1 MEYNNLDNFFND
13 ILGVKEDIYI
23 WGTGVYGDILGQLFD
38 KWGRQWDGYYDN
50 YPNSKTIELNG
61 KKIFHAQEVSLKSG
75 TYILSMRNYQSV
87 YNQLIENGIAKE
99 HIITFSSKY
108 LFEQMTKR
116 VIESAE
122 FTEKITQFKGIHTG
136 KRCLIIG
143 NGPSLKLEDLEKSKK
158 LGFITMASNM
168 IFNCFEQTSWRPDY
182 YFFTDVMG
190 MRSVF
195 SEKEKLTFVLKNC
208 EYAFTRTDG
217 LLFDY
222 RNVEDIRNLMYFD
235 FVYSKDE
242 EQFDF
247 SEDCSKQI
255 YIGYTV
261 TYAMLQMA
269 VYMGFKEIY
278 LIGMDHNFSVEK
290 ASKDGNVTVDETVQ
304 DHAKILGGTKV
315 WGVADVYKITC
326 AYNSA
331 KQYAEEHN
339 IQIYNATRGG
349 KLEVFKRIHFDSIK

>member
-23 WGTGVYGDILGQLFD
+23 WGTGVYGDILGQLFEKYD
-38 KWGRQWDGYYDN
+38 RKWNGYYDN
-50 YPNSKTIELNG
+50 YPDEKITELNG
-61 KKIFHAQEVSLKSG
+61 KKIFNAQEVSLKKG
-75 TYILSMRNYQSV
+75 IYILSMRNYKSV

-99 HIITFSSKY
+99 YIITFSSLDLY
-108 LFEQMTKR
+108 EQMMRR
-116 VIESAE
+116 VIESTE
-122 FTEKITQFKGIHTG
+122 FTKKINWFKGIHTG
-136 KRCLIIG
+136 ERCLIIG
-143 NGPSLKLEDLEKSKK
+143 NGPSLKLEDIEKSKK
-158 LGFITMASNM
+158 LGIITMASNM
-168 IFNCFEQTSWRPDY
+168 IFNCFEQTLWRPDY

-195 SEKEKLTFVLKNC
+195 AEKEKLTFVLKNC

-222 RNVEDIRNLMYFD
+222 RNDKDIQNLMYFD

-242 EQFDF
+242 ENFDF
-247 SEDCSKQI
+247 SEDCSEKV

-269 VYMGFKEIY
+269 AYMGFNEIY
-278 LIGMDHNFSVEK
+278 LTGMDHSFSVEK
-290 ASKDGNVTVDETVQ
+290 STKDGNVTVDETVQ
-304 DHAKILGGTKV
+304 DHAKVLGGTKV
-315 WGVADVYKITC
+315 WGVADIYKITC
-326 AYNSA
+326 AYESA
-331 KQYAEEHN
+331 KRYASEHN

-349 KLEVFKRIHFDSIK
+349 KLEVFDRINFDSIK

>member
-1 MEYNNLDNFFND
+1 MEYDNLDNFFND
-13 ILGVKEDIYI
+13 ILAVQEDIYI
-23 WGTGVYGDILGQLFD
+23 WGTGVYGDILGRLLD
-38 KWGRQWDGYYDN
+38 KYERRWNGYYDN
-50 YPNSKTIELNG
+50 YPNSKTTELNG
-61 KKIFHAQEVSLKSG
+61 KSIFNAQKVPLKKG
-75 TYILSMRNYQSV
+75 IYILSMRNYINV
-87 YNQLIENGIAKE
+87 YNQLRESGVSKE
-99 HIITFSSKY
+99 HIIMFSSKDLY
-108 LFEQMTKR
+108 EQMTKR
-116 VIESAE
+116 VIESDE
-122 FTEKITQFKGIHTG
+122 FTQKISRFKDIHT
-136 KRCLIIG
+136 KERCLIIG
-143 NGPSLKLEDLEKSKK
+143 NGPSLKLEDIEKSKK
-158 LGFITMASNM
+158 LGLITMSSNM
-168 IFNCFEQTSWRPDY
+168 IFNCYERTSWRPNY

-195 SEKEKLTFVLKNC
+195 AEREKLLMVLKNC

-222 RNVEDIRNLMYFD
+222 RNDKDIQNLMYFD

-242 EQFDF
+242 ENFDF

-278 LIGMDHNFSVEK
+278 LTGMDHNFSVEK
-290 ASKDGNVTVDETVQ
+290 ATKDGNVIVDETVQ

-326 AYNSA
+326 AYKAAQLYA
-331 KQYAEEHN
+331 KQHN

-349 KLEVFKRIHFDSIK
+349 KLEVFERINFDSLK